1 MLSHESRVGKKKYMP
16 WRKWEV
22 WNNLSL
28 KEVQDDQEVKVKAI
42 PNLFNPRACR
52 EKQGD
57 REEARRD
64 QITIITVSHSFV
76 S

>member
-1 MLSHESRVGKKKYMP
+1 MP

-28 KEVQDDQEVKVKAI
+28 KEVQDDQEMEVKAI
-42 PNLFNPRACR
+42 PNLFNPRAYR

-64 QITIITVSHSFV
+64 QITIITVSHSCV